1 MSVAAHPFG
10 NYCQFDMRSVLQL
23 CQFDANSCSRPNDHD
38 PLIVVGSG
46 LAGLLVA
53 VCAAEHVPVVIVTKT
68 TVGDGSSSYAQ
79 GGIAA
84 AMGINDSV
92 VRHVADTIDAGSGL
106 CDETIVREIVH
117 AGPDAV
123 ALLSSIGV
131 AFDRHD
137 DGLALGREGAHS
149 VNRIVHAGGDATG
162 AQIISAVRRAARNHP
177 NIEIRDFTH
186 LRDLVLRDGCVC
198 GITLEDR
205 HGVCDTL
212 HGRAVVLAT
221 GGVGQLFARTTNPLT
236 ATGDGIA
243 AAARA
248 GAVLADVEMMQFHPT
263 ALAIGASPLPLVS
276 EAVRGEGGYLR
287 DADGRRFLLDEDPR
301 GELGPRDVVA
311 RAVARTARAT
321 GADVTLDLR
330 HIDRARVYERF
341 PTVARACTEA
351 GLDLASDLIPITPAA
366 HYFLGGVLADTVG
379 RTSLYGLYAIGECA
393 ATGLHGANRLASNS
407 LLEAAVMAQRCAE
420 HIAAPIGAWMTCD
433 PVPSRPMLRE
443 SHTTPLPDIPEVLW
457 GSLGLERNEGQMGE
471 SAAQLAACAP
481 PESIAQRDQLLLA
494 QMMIRAARLRTE
506 SRGAHY
512 RSDFPLPIPA
522 QQHRIAWLGS
532 EPYSVPWTAAAAGAP
547 QFTREA
553 V

>member
-1 MSVAAHPFG
+1 
-10 NYCQFDMRSVLQL
+10 MRSLLQL
-23 CQFDANSCSRPNDHD
+23 RQFDANGGSHPNDHD
-38 PLIVVGSG
+38 PLVVVGSG

-53 VCAAEHVPVVIVTKT
+53 VRAAEHLPVVIVTKT

-92 VRHVADTIDAGSGL
+92 ARHVADTIDAGAGL
-106 CDETIVREIVH
+106 CDESIVREIIQ

-123 ALLSSIGV
+123 TLLASIGV

-137 DGLALGREGAHS
+137 DEFALGREGAHS
-149 VNRIVHAGGDATG
+149 ANRIVHAGGDATG
-162 AQIISAVRRAARNHP
+162 PQIIDALRSAALHNP
-177 NIEIRDFTH
+177 NIEIREFTH
-186 LRDLVLRDGCVC
+186 LRDLVIRDGCVC
-198 GITLEDR
+198 GITVEDR
-205 HGVCDTL
+205 HGVHDTL
-212 HGRAVVLAT
+212 NGRAVVLAT
-221 GGVGQLFARTTNPLT
+221 GGVGQLYARTTNPLT

-248 GAVLADVEMMQFHPT
+248 GAMLADLEMMQFHPT

-330 HIDRARVYERF
+330 HIDRALVYERF
-341 PTVARACTEA
+341 PTVARACVQA
-351 GLDLASDLIPITPAA
+351 GLDLARDLIPITPAA

-379 RTSLYGLYAIGECA
+379 RTSIFGLYAIGECA

-420 HIAAPIGAWMTCD
+420 HVTAPTGAWMSCD

-443 SHTTPLPDIPEVLW
+443 PHTAQLPDIPELLW
-457 GSLGLERNEGQMGE
+457 GSVGLERSEEHMRQT
-471 SAAQLAACAP
+471 AAQLAACDPADKA
-481 PESIAQRDQLLLA
+481 IRRRDEYCL
-494 QMMIRAARLRTE
+494 
-506 SRGAHY
+506 
-512 RSDFPLPIPA
+512 
-522 QQHRIAWLGS
+522 
-532 EPYSVPWTAAAAGAP
+532 
-547 QFTREA
+547 
-553 V
+553 